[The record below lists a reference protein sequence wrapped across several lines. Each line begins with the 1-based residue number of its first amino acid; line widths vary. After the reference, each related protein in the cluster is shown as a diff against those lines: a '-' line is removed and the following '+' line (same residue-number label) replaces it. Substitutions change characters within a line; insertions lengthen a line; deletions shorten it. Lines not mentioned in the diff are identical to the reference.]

1 MAQAFRKNHKPSN
14 ASKLIYNFVD
24 PTKNGINYALYRG
37 EFKNI
42 PDFNK
47 LKAVVKGKVFQFELD
62 KIDVPK
68 NNFAIQFR
76 STIKIE
82 KEGHYVFATSSN
94 DGSKL
99 YINNKLIV
107 DNDGEHG
114 VKEMSGSIF
123 LSKGMHSIRV
133 EYFQSGGS
141 KALKVKYRSDE
152 ITDQAIPGSVL
163 FIGKD

>member
-1 MAQAFRKNHKPSN
+1 M
-14 ASKLIYNFVD
+14 
-24 PTKNGINYALYRG
+24 G
-37 EFKNI
+37 FKNL

-47 LKAVVKGKVFQFELD
+47 LKPLAKGKVFQFELD

-68 NNFAIQFR
+68 NNFAIQYISFIR
-76 STIKIE
+76 IE
-82 KEGHYVFATSSN
+82 KEGYYEFSSSSN

-99 YINNKLIV
+99 YIDNKLLV

-114 VKEMSGSIF
+114 AKIMSGSTF
-123 LSKGMHSIRV
+123 LTKGKHRIRV

-141 KALKVKYRSDE
+141 KALKVKYSSDE

-163 FIGKD
+163 FMSKN